1 LLQELVS
8 LFEKAYEVK
17 GDSLILDS
25 YKLKTGIYIK
35 INREGKIDE
44 QKIYDKKDEVYRDDT
59 YRWFCKR
66 DYLSDLLDMN
76 KPIDPKKKVHS
87 NNYLTLFFKKDIVIG
102 DKKIDYSKLEE
113 RIVEYYDI
121 LLDPQKKYKKR
132 KKSLELYNSIT
143 EPINEEN
150 IIWCKEYILKNLPT
164 IIRNLKELK
173 FDNYVKIFFD
183 FPIEEYEIESK
194 RYLVPNLF
202 NANEYNKIINGEIYG
217 LTNNNMGL
225 NVKKPYLEHKTMVNN
240 LPCLIKS
247 SDILMHKKFFDWL
260 GTRNRGCLYIKYESK
275 FDIKKDVLEE
285 IKQGKEGYYFL
296 YIEQGKTA
304 EIKNFDIIPMYN
316 INVNIE
322 IYNYLRAG
330 YMTEE
335 GWEEYPYLKKK
346 TRTELED
353 YINEIWFDKR
363 LKPNYYQDP
372 KNIKKISQDLKNII
386 IIVRQAMFNY
396 FKLSDD
402 NSIKNIIHKYGLKL
416 VTLQLRDNSRTK
428 AIKAYNLYVALV
440 SQIGGNEDMPG
451 ILNDTMDTLYSKI
464 KESHAD
470 CDNDRQ
476 YYFLAGQVVSFLLH
490 KTKAKDKNKKHDVVN
505 AYLECNNDKKLKNEI
520 KYSFMK
526 YSHDI
531 GINDIRFNNAL
542 SMIQMYE
549 PENNKVD
556 TQMFLA
562 GYLAFNILYKKEN
575 E

>member
-1 LLQELVS
+1 MLEELVS

-35 INREGKIDE
+35 INREGKIEE

-66 DYLSDLLDMN
+66 DYISNLLDMN
-76 KPIDPKKKVHS
+76 KPIDPKKKLHS
-87 NNYLTLFFKKDIVIG
+87 NNYLTLFFKKDTVIG

-113 RIVEYYDI
+113 RIIEYYDI
-121 LLDPQKKYKKR
+121 LLDPQIKYKKR

-150 IIWCKEYILKNLPT
+150 IIWCKQYMLENLPS
-164 IIRNLKELK
+164 IISNLEKID
-173 FDNYVKIFFD
+173 FSNYVRIFFD
-183 FPIEEYEIESK
+183 FPTEDYEIESK

-202 NANEYNKIINGEIYG
+202 NANEYNKTINGEIYG

-240 LPCLIKS
+240 IPCLIKS

-260 GTRNRGCLYIKYESK
+260 GTRKSGCLYIKYDSDFITGIE
-275 FDIKKDVLEE
+275 EE
-285 IKQGKEGYYFL
+285 IKIGQEGYYFL
-296 YIEQGKTA
+296 YLEQGKTA
-304 EIKNFDIIPMYN
+304 EVKNFDIIPMFN
-316 INVNIE
+316 SNVNIE
-322 IYNYLRAG
+322 IYNYLRAK
-330 YMTEE
+330 YKIEDE
-335 GWEEYPYLKKK
+335 WEEYPYLKKK
-346 TRTELED
+346 TRIELEN

-363 LKPNYYQDP
+363 LKSNYFQEP

-402 NSIKNIIHKYGLKL
+402 NSINNIIHKYGIKI
-416 VTLQLRDNSRTK
+416 VTLQLRDNSISK
-428 AIKAYNLYVALV
+428 AIKAYNLYIALV

-451 ILNDTMDTLYSKI
+451 MLNDTMDTLYSKI

-476 YYFLAGQVVSFLLH
+476 YYFLAGQVVRFILQ
-490 KTKAKDKNKKHDVVN
+490 KTKAKDKNQNHDVVN
-505 AYLECNNDKKLKNEI
+505 TYLECNNDKKLKDEI
-520 KYSFMK
+520 KYTFMK
-526 YSHDI
+526 YSHAI
-531 GINDIRFNNAL
+531 VMKDIRFNNAL
-542 SMIQMYE
+542 SMVQMYE
-549 PENNKVD
+549 PENSKVD

-562 GYLAFNILYKKEN
+562 GYLAANILYKKEN

>member
-1 LLQELVS
+1 MLEELVS

-35 INREGKIDE
+35 INREGKIEE

-66 DYLSDLLDMN
+66 DYISNLLDMN
-76 KPIDPKKKVHS
+76 KPIDPKKKLHS
-87 NNYLTLFFKKDIVIG
+87 NNYLTLFFKKDTVIG

-113 RIVEYYDI
+113 RIIEYYDI
-121 LLDPQKKYKKR
+121 LLDPQIKYKKR

-150 IIWCKEYILKNLPT
+150 IIWCKQYILENLPS
-164 IIRNLKELK
+164 IISNLEKID
-173 FDNYVKIFFD
+173 FSNYVRIFFD
-183 FPIEEYEIESK
+183 FPTEDYEIESK

-202 NANEYNKIINGEIYG
+202 NANEYNKTINGEIYG

-240 LPCLIKS
+240 IPCLIKS

-260 GTRNRGCLYIKYESK
+260 GTRKSGCLYIKYDSDFITGIE
-275 FDIKKDVLEE
+275 EE
-285 IKQGKEGYYFL
+285 IKIGQEGYYFL
-296 YIEQGKTA
+296 YLEQGKTA
-304 EIKNFDIIPMYN
+304 EVKNFDIIPMFN
-316 INVNIE
+316 SNVNIE
-322 IYNYLRAG
+322 IYNYLRAK
-330 YMTEE
+330 YKIEDE
-335 GWEEYPYLKKK
+335 WEEYPYLKKK
-346 TRTELED
+346 TRIELEN

-363 LKPNYYQDP
+363 LKSNYFQEP

-402 NSIKNIIHKYGLKL
+402 NSINNIIHKYGIKL
-416 VTLQLRDNSRTK
+416 VTLQLRDNSISK
-428 AIKAYNLYVALV
+428 AIKAYNLYIALV

-451 ILNDTMDTLYSKI
+451 MLNDTMDTLYSKI

-476 YYFLAGQVVSFLLH
+476 YYFLAGQVVRFILQ
-490 KTKAKDKNKKHDVVN
+490 KTKAKDKNQNHDVVN
-505 AYLECNNDKKLKNEI
+505 TYLECNNDKKLKDEI
-520 KYSFMK
+520 KYTFMK
-526 YSHDI
+526 YSHAI
-531 GINDIRFNNAL
+531 VMKDIRFNNAL
-542 SMIQMYE
+542 SMVQMYE
-549 PENNKVD
+549 PENCKVD

-562 GYLAFNILYKKEN
+562 GYLAANILYKKEN

>member
-1 LLQELVS
+1 LLEELVS

-35 INREGKIDE
+35 INREGKIEE

-66 DYLSDLLDMN
+66 DYISNLLDMN
-76 KPIDPKKKVHS
+76 KPIDPKKKLHS
-87 NNYLTLFFKKDIVIG
+87 NNYLTLFFKKDTVIG

-113 RIVEYYDI
+113 RIIEYYDI
-121 LLDPQKKYKKR
+121 LLDPQIKYKKR

-150 IIWCKEYILKNLPT
+150 IIWCKQYMLENLPS
-164 IIRNLKELK
+164 IISNLEKID
-173 FDNYVKIFFD
+173 FSNYVRIFFD
-183 FPIEEYEIESK
+183 FPTEDYEIESK

-202 NANEYNKIINGEIYG
+202 NANEYNKTINGEIYG

-240 LPCLIKS
+240 IPCLIKS

-260 GTRNRGCLYIKYESK
+260 GTRKSGCLYIKYDSDFITGIE
-275 FDIKKDVLEE
+275 EE
-285 IKQGKEGYYFL
+285 IKIGQEGYYFL
-296 YIEQGKTA
+296 YLEQGKTA
-304 EIKNFDIIPMYN
+304 EVKNFDIIPMFN
-316 INVNIE
+316 SNVNIE
-322 IYNYLRAG
+322 IYNYLRAK
-330 YMTEE
+330 YKIEDE
-335 GWEEYPYLKKK
+335 WEEYPYLKKK
-346 TRTELED
+346 TRIELEN

-363 LKPNYYQDP
+363 LKSNYFQEP

-402 NSIKNIIHKYGLKL
+402 NSINNIIHKYGIKI
-416 VTLQLRDNSRTK
+416 VTLQLRDNSISK
-428 AIKAYNLYVALV
+428 AIKAYNLYIALV

-451 ILNDTMDTLYSKI
+451 MLNDTMDTLYSKI

-476 YYFLAGQVVSFLLH
+476 YYFLAGQVVRFILQ
-490 KTKAKDKNKKHDVVN
+490 KTKAKDKNQNHDVVN
-505 AYLECNNDKKLKNEI
+505 TYLECNNDKKLKDEI
-520 KYSFMK
+520 KYTFMK
-526 YSHDI
+526 YSHAI
-531 GINDIRFNNAL
+531 VMKDIRFNNAL
-542 SMIQMYE
+542 SMVQMYE
-549 PENNKVD
+549 PENSKVD

-562 GYLAFNILYKKEN
+562 GYLAANILYKKEN